1 MRTLFLTLAMLGT
14 AIGLPVLALQY
25 AIYRDQ
31 NSPEGLNEQRR
42 VAEAM
47 KAREELDTRISALS
61 LDRCEGPIKE
71 IVAINTRSPIV
82 AFGDIPPE
90 LAADVTLCLKREIIS
105 PYARDRLVDLN
116 LLQFFG

>member
-14 AIGLPVLALQY
+14 AIGLSVLAVQY

-42 VAEAM
+42 VAEAT
-47 KAREELDTRISALS
+47 KAREELDTRIAALS
-61 LDRCEGPIKE
+61 ADRCEGPITE
-71 IVAINTRSPIV
+71 ILALNTRSPIV

-90 LAADVTLCLKREIIS
+90 LAADVILCLKREIIS

-116 LLQFFG
+116 LMQFFG

>member
-14 AIGLPVLALQY
+14 AIGLSVLALQY

-42 VAEAM
+42 VAEAV
-47 KAREELDTRISALS
+47 KAREELDTQIAALS
-61 LDRCEGPIKE
+61 ADRCEGPITE
-71 IVAINTRSPIV
+71 ILALNTRSPIV
-82 AFGDIPPE
+82 VFGDIPPA

-105 PYARDRLVDLN
+105 SYARDRLVELH
-116 LLQFFG
+116 LIQFFG

>member
-1 MRTLFLTLAMLGT
+1 MRTLFLTLVMLGT
-14 AIGLPVLALQY
+14 VVGLSVLALQY
-25 AIYRDQ
+25 AIYRDH
-31 NSPEGLNEQRR
+31 NSAEGLNEQRR

-47 KAREELDTRISALS
+47 KAREELDTRIAALS
-61 LDRCEGPIKE
+61 VDRCEGPIKE

-116 LLQFFG
+116 LIQFFG